1 MELASKY
8 NPADVE
14 AKWYQYWLDNKLFSS
29 KPDGRKP
36 YTIVIPPPNVTG
48 VLHMGHMLNNT
59 IQDILVRR
67 ARMKGYNACWVP
79 GTDHASIATEAKVVN
94 KLAQQGIK
102 KTDLTR
108 EEFLKHAWEWTDEH
122 GGIILKQLRKLGAS
136 CDWDRTAFTMDEARS
151 ESVIKVF
158 CDLYNKGLIYR
169 GVRMVN
175 WDPKALTALSD
186 EEVIYKE
193 ENSKL
198 YYLKYYVAPSTPPEG
213 ELNEVLDRYRTAN
226 PLNYNLLKDYSKEM
240 KQNPTEGEKCLWEM
254 LRAKKLGTKFR
265 RQHII
270 GDFIVDFISLQ
281 AHLIIEVDGGYHDES
296 KQKELDDLREQILK
310 DLGYTVLRFSNE
322 EVINNTDAV
331 LNRIQ
336 NVLESSPS
344 GGVEGAPYAIVA
356 TTRPETIMG
365 DTAMCINPNDPKNE
379 WLKGKKVIVPLVNRV
394 IPVIEDDYVDI
405 EFGTGCLKVTPAH
418 DVNDYMLGEKYN
430 LPSID
435 IFNDNGTLSEAAGLY
450 VGMDRF
456 DVRKQIEKDLADA
469 GLLEKVEAYTNKVG
483 CSERTG
489 VAIEPK
495 LSMQW
500 FLKMQHFADMALP
513 PVMNDE
519 LKFYPAKYKTTYRN
533 WLENI
538 KDWCISRQ
546 LWWGHRIPAYYVEA
560 PSNSPQGGELTQL
573 PKVIVAESEEAAW
586 QQLFEK
592 YPSLGGDRGGLTLRQ
607 DDDCLDTWFSSW
619 LWPISLFDGINNPG
633 NEEIK
638 YYYPTSDLVTGPD
651 IIFFWVARM
660 IMAGYEYLG
669 DMPFKNVY
677 FTGIVRDKLGRKM
690 SKSLGNSPDPL
701 ELIERFGADGVRMG
715 MMLSA
720 PAGNDILF
728 DDALCEQGRNF
739 NNKIWNAFRLVKG
752 WQVADIEQPEYAAL
766 ATKWF
771 EAMLAKTAAEVDD
784 LFGKY
789 RLSEALMAVYK
800 LFWDEFSSWYLE
812 MVKPAYING
821 EPQPIDRVTYEKT
834 LSFFDSLLKLLHP
847 FMPFITEELWQHLY
861 DRKEGESLMVQQL
874 DIPTTCDEDIVK
886 NFETVKEVIGGIRTI
901 RLQKNIAQKE
911 TLELQVVGENPV
923 AAFNSVIAKLC
934 NLTAVSAVENKAEGS
949 ASFMV
954 GTTEYAVPLGSL
966 INVEE
971 ELKKLEAEL
980 KYNEGFLQSV
990 LKKLSN
996 EKFVSKA
1003 PAAVIEMERKKQAD
1017 AESKIAALKESIAAL
1032 KK

>member
-14 AKWYQYWLDNKLFSS
+14 GKWYQYWLDHKLFSS
-29 KPDGRKP
+29 KPDGREP
-36 YTIVIPPPNVTG
+36 YTVVIPPPNVTG

-67 ARMKGYNACWVP
+67 ARMMGKNACWVP

-94 KLAQQGIK
+94 RLAQQGIK

-108 EEFLKHAWEWTDEH
+108 EEFLKHAWAWTEEH

-136 CDWDRTAFTMDEARS
+136 CDWDRTAFTMDETRS
-151 ESVIKVF
+151 KSVIKVF
-158 CDLYNKGLIYR
+158 VDLYNKGLIYR

-193 ENSKL
+193 EHSKL
-198 YYLKYYVAPSTPPEG
+198 YYLRYYVADDDMSGETGAEG
-213 ELNEVLDRYRTAN
+213 EIVHRDAQGRRY
-226 PLNYNLLKDYSKEM
+226 
-240 KQNPTEGEKCLWEM
+240 
-254 LRAKKLGTKFR
+254 
-265 RQHII
+265 
-270 GDFIVDFISLQ
+270 
-281 AHLIIEVDGGYHDES
+281 
-296 KQKELDDLREQILK
+296 
-310 DLGYTVLRFSNE
+310 
-322 EVINNTDAV
+322 AV
-331 LNRIQ
+331 
-336 NVLESSPS
+336 
-344 GGVEGAPYAIVA
+344 VA

-365 DTAMCINPNDPKNE
+365 DTAMCINPEDPKNQ
-379 WLKGKKVIVPLVNRV
+379 WLKGKKVIVPLVGRV
-394 IPVIEDDYVDI
+394 IPVIEDSYVDI

-456 DVRKQIEKDLADA
+456 DVRAQIEKDLEAA

-483 CSERTG
+483 FSERTN

-519 LKFYPAKYKTTYRN
+519 LKFYPAKYKNTYRN

-546 LWWGHRIPAYYVEA
+546 LWWGHRIPAYY
-560 PSNSPQGGELTQL
+560 L
-573 PKVIVAESEEAAW
+573 PKGGFVVAETPEQALELAK
-586 QQLFEK
+586 EK
-592 YPSLGGDRGGLTLRQ
+592 TGDANLKMEDLRQ
-607 DDDCLDTWFSSW
+607 EDDCLDTWFSSW

-638 YYYPTSDLVTGPD
+638 YYYPTADLVTGPD

-660 IMAGYEYLG
+660 IMAGYEYMG
-669 DMPFKNVY
+669 DMPFRNVY
-677 FTGIVRDKLGRKM
+677 FTGIVRDKIGRKM

-701 ELIERFGADGVRMG
+701 ELIEQFGADGVRMG
-715 MMLSA
+715 MMLAA

-728 DDALCEQGRNF
+728 DEALCEQGRNF

-752 WQVADIEQPEYAAL
+752 WQVADIEQPEYAKL
-766 ATKWF
+766 ATEWF
-771 EAMLAKTAAEVDD
+771 DSMLAKTAEEVND

-812 MVKPAYING
+812 MVKPAYG
-821 EPQPIDRVTYEKT
+821 QPIDKVTYEKT
-834 LSFFDSLLKLLHP
+834 LAFFETLLKLLHP
-847 FMPFITEELWQHLY
+847 FMPFITEELWQHIY
-861 DRKEGESLMVQQL
+861 DRQPGESIMTQTL
-874 DIPTTCDEDIVK
+874 VK
-886 NFETVKEVIGGIRTI
+886 DMPYNETLIAQFEAVKEVISGIRTI

-911 TLELQVVGENPV
+911 ALALEVTGENPV
-923 AAFNSVIAKLC
+923 AGFGSVIAKLC
-934 NLTAVSAVENKAEGS
+934 NLSEIKQVEIKSEG
-949 ASFMV
+949 AAAFMV
-954 GTTEYAVPLGSL
+954 GTTEYAVPLGNL

-971 ELKKLEAEL
+971 ELKKLEADL
-980 KYNEGFLQSV
+980 KYQEGFLQSV
-990 LKKLSN
+990 MKKLSN

-1003 PAAVIEMERKKQAD
+1003 PANVIEMERKKQAD
-1017 AESKIAALKESIAAL
+1017 AETKIAALKESIAAL
-1032 KK
+1032 KR

>member
-14 AKWYQYWLDNKLFSS
+14 GKWYQYWLDHKLFSS
-29 KPDGRKP
+29 KPDGREP
-36 YTIVIPPPNVTG
+36 YTVVIPPPNVTG

-67 ARMKGYNACWVP
+67 ARMEGKNACWVP

-94 KLAQQGIK
+94 KLAAQGIK

-108 EEFLKHAWEWTDEH
+108 DEFLKHAWEWTDEH

-136 CDWDRTAFTMDEARS
+136 CDWDRTAFTMDEKRS
-151 ESVIKVF
+151 ESVLKVF
-158 CDLYNKGLIYR
+158 VDLYNKGLIYR

-193 ENSKL
+193 EHSKL
-198 YYLKYYVAPSTPPEG
+198 YYLKYMVEGDPEG
-213 ELNEVLDRYRTAN
+213 RY
-226 PLNYNLLKDYSKEM
+226 
-240 KQNPTEGEKCLWEM
+240 
-254 LRAKKLGTKFR
+254 
-265 RQHII
+265 
-270 GDFIVDFISLQ
+270 
-281 AHLIIEVDGGYHDES
+281 
-296 KQKELDDLREQILK
+296 
-310 DLGYTVLRFSNE
+310 
-322 EVINNTDAV
+322 AV
-331 LNRIQ
+331 
-336 NVLESSPS
+336 
-344 GGVEGAPYAIVA
+344 VA

-365 DTAMCINPNDPKNE
+365 DTAMCINPNDPKNT
-379 WLKGKKVIVPLVNRV
+379 WLKGKKVIVPLVGRV

-450 VGMDRF
+450 IGMDRF
-456 DVRKQIEKDLADA
+456 DVREQIEKDLAAA

-483 CSERTG
+483 FSERTN
-489 VAIEPK
+489 VPIEPK

-519 LKFYPAKYKTTYRN
+519 LKFYPAKYKNTYKN

-546 LWWGHRIPAYYVEA
+546 LWWGHRIPAYFLPEGGYV
-560 PSNSPQGGELTQL
+560 
-573 PKVIVAESEEAAW
+573 VAATPEEALA
-586 QQLFEK
+586 LAKEK
-592 YPSLGGDRGGLTLRQ
+592 TGNADLKLEDLRQ
-607 DDDCLDTWFSSW
+607 DEDCLDTWFSSW

-633 NEEIK
+633 NEEIN

-660 IMAGYEYLG
+660 IMAGYEYEG
-669 DMPFKNVY
+669 KMPFQNVY

-701 ELIERFGADGVRMG
+701 DLIEKYGADGVRMG

-739 NNKIWNAFRLVKG
+739 NNKIWNAFRLIKG
-752 WQVADIEQPEYAAL
+752 WEVSAEVPVQEASEL
-766 ATKWF
+766 AIRWF
-771 EAMLAKTAAEVDD
+771 EAKQNEVAAEVAD
-784 LFGKY
+784 LFSKY

-812 MVKPAYING
+812 MIKPAYG
-821 EPQPIDRVTYEKT
+821 QPINRKVYEAT
-834 LSFFDSLLKLLHP
+834 IGFFDNLLHLLHP
-847 FMPFITEELWQHLY
+847 FMPFITEELWQHLC
-861 DRKEGESLMVQQL
+861 DRTDGESLMVSPL
-874 DIPTTCDEDIVK
+874 SMSALVDEDIIRE
-886 NFETVKEVIGGIRTI
+886 FEVVKEVISNIRSI

-911 TLELQVVGENPV
+911 TLELQVIGENPV
-923 AAFNSVIAKLC
+923 VAFNAVIMKMC
-934 NLTAVSAVENKAEGS
+934 NLSSINIVENKADGA

-954 GTTEYAVPLGSL
+954 GTTEYAVPLGNM
-966 INVEE
+966 IDVEAE
-971 ELKKLEAEL
+971 IARMEAEL
-980 KYNEGFLQSV
+980 KHKEGFLQGV
-990 LKKLSN
+990 LKKLGN
-996 EKFVSKA
+996 EKFVNNA
-1003 PAAVIEMERKKQAD
+1003 PAAVLEMERKKQAD
-1017 AESKIAALKESIAAL
+1017 AESIIKSLKESIAAL
-1032 KK
+1032 KKA

>member
-14 AKWYQYWLDNKLFSS
+14 GKWYQYWLDHKLFSS
-29 KPDGRKP
+29 KPDGREP
-36 YTIVIPPPNVTG
+36 YTVVIPPPNVTG

-67 ARMKGYNACWVP
+67 ARMMGKNACWVP

-94 KLAQQGIK
+94 RLAQQGIK

-108 EEFLKHAWEWTDEH
+108 EEFLKHAWAWTEEH

-151 ESVIKVF
+151 KSVIKVF
-158 CDLYNKGLIYR
+158 VDLYNKGLIYR

-193 ENSKL
+193 EHSKL
-198 YYLKYYVAPSTPPEG
+198 YYLRYYVADDDMSGETGAEG
-213 ELNEVLDRYRTAN
+213 EIVHRDAQGRRY
-226 PLNYNLLKDYSKEM
+226 
-240 KQNPTEGEKCLWEM
+240 
-254 LRAKKLGTKFR
+254 
-265 RQHII
+265 
-270 GDFIVDFISLQ
+270 
-281 AHLIIEVDGGYHDES
+281 
-296 KQKELDDLREQILK
+296 
-310 DLGYTVLRFSNE
+310 
-322 EVINNTDAV
+322 AV
-331 LNRIQ
+331 
-336 NVLESSPS
+336 
-344 GGVEGAPYAIVA
+344 VA

-365 DTAMCINPNDPKNE
+365 DTAMCINPADPKNQ
-379 WLKGKKVIVPLVNRV
+379 WLKGKKVIVPLVGRV
-394 IPVIEDDYVDI
+394 IPVIEDSYVDI

-456 DVRKQIEKDLADA
+456 DVRAQIEKDLDAA

-483 CSERTG
+483 FSERTN

-519 LKFYPAKYKTTYRN
+519 LKFYPAKYKNTYRN

-546 LWWGHRIPAYYVEA
+546 LWWGHRIPAYY
-560 PSNSPQGGELTQL
+560 L
-573 PKVIVAESEEAAW
+573 PKGGFVVAETPEQALELAK
-586 QQLFEK
+586 EK
-592 YPSLGGDRGGLTLRQ
+592 TGDANLKMEDLRQ
-607 DDDCLDTWFSSW
+607 EDDCLDTWFSSW

-638 YYYPTSDLVTGPD
+638 YYYPTADLVTGPD

-660 IMAGYEYLG
+660 IMAGYEYMG
-669 DMPFKNVY
+669 DMPFRNVY
-677 FTGIVRDKLGRKM
+677 FTGIVRDKIGRKM

-701 ELIERFGADGVRMG
+701 ELIEQFGADGVRMG
-715 MMLSA
+715 MMLAA

-728 DDALCEQGRNF
+728 DEALCEQGRNF

-752 WQVADIEQPEYAAL
+752 WQVADIEQPEYAKL
-766 ATKWF
+766 ATEWF
-771 EAMLAKTAAEVDD
+771 DSMLAKTAEEVND

-812 MVKPAYING
+812 MVKPAYG
-821 EPQPIDRVTYEKT
+821 QPIDKVTYEKT
-834 LSFFDSLLKLLHP
+834 LAFFETLLKLLHP
-847 FMPFITEELWQHLY
+847 FMPFITEELWQHIY
-861 DRKEGESLMVQQL
+861 DRQPGESIMTQTL
-874 DIPTTCDEDIVK
+874 VK
-886 NFETVKEVIGGIRTI
+886 DMPYNEALIAQFEAVKEVISGIRTI

-911 TLELQVVGENPV
+911 ALALEVTGENPV
-923 AAFNSVIAKLC
+923 AGFGSVIAKLC
-934 NLTAVSAVENKAEGS
+934 NLSEIKQVETKSEG
-949 ASFMV
+949 AAAFMV
-954 GTTEYAVPLGSL
+954 GTTEYAIPLGNL

-971 ELKKLEAEL
+971 ELKKLEADL
-980 KYNEGFLQSV
+980 KYQEGFLQSV
-990 LKKLSN
+990 MKKLSN

-1003 PAAVIEMERKKQAD
+1003 PANVIEMERKKQAD
-1017 AESKIAALKESIAAL
+1017 AESIISSLRESIAAL
-1032 KK
+1032 KKA

>member
-14 AKWYQYWLDNKLFSS
+14 GKWYQYWLDHKLFSS
-29 KPDGRKP
+29 KPDGRQP
-36 YTIVIPPPNVTG
+36 YTVVIPPPNVTG

-67 ARMKGYNACWVP
+67 ARMEGKNACWVP

-94 KLAQQGIK
+94 KLAEQGIK

-108 EEFLKHAWEWTDEH
+108 DEFLRHAWDWTHEH
-122 GGIILKQLRKLGAS
+122 GGIILKQLRRLGAS
-136 CDWDRTAFTMDEARS
+136 CDWDRTAFTMDETRS
-151 ESVIKVF
+151 RSVIKVF
-158 CDLYNKGLIYR
+158 VDLYNKGLIYR

-193 ENSKL
+193 EHGKF
-198 YYLKYYVAPSTPPEG
+198 YYLRYKVEGDPEG
-213 ELNEVLDRYRTAN
+213 R
-226 PLNYNLLKDYSKEM
+226 
-240 KQNPTEGEKCLWEM
+240 
-254 LRAKKLGTKFR
+254 
-265 RQHII
+265 
-270 GDFIVDFISLQ
+270 
-281 AHLIIEVDGGYHDES
+281 
-296 KQKELDDLREQILK
+296 
-310 DLGYTVLRFSNE
+310 
-322 EVINNTDAV
+322 
-331 LNRIQ
+331 
-336 NVLESSPS
+336 
-344 GGVEGAPYAIVA
+344 YAIVA

-365 DTAMCINPNDPKNE
+365 DTAMCIHPDAPKTQ

-394 IPVIEDDYVDI
+394 IPVIEDEYVDMD
-405 EFGTGCLKVTPAH
+405 FGTGCLKVTPAH
-418 DVNDYMLGEKYN
+418 DVNDYMLGEKHN

-435 IFNDNGTLSEAAGLY
+435 IFNDDGTLSEAAGMY
-450 VGMDRF
+450 IGMDRF
-456 DVRKQIEKDLADA
+456 DVRRQIEKDLADA

-483 CSERTG
+483 FSERTN
-489 VAIEPK
+489 VPIEPK

-519 LKFYPAKYKTTYRN
+519 LKFYPAKYKNIYKN

-546 LWWGHRIPAYYVEA
+546 LWWGHRIPAYFLPEGGYV
-560 PSNSPQGGELTQL
+560 
-573 PKVIVAESEEAAW
+573 VAETP
-586 QQLFEK
+586 EK
-592 YPSLGGDRGGLTLRQ
+592 ALELAKEKTGNDALTVQDLRQ
-607 DDDCLDTWFSSW
+607 DEDCLDTWFSSW

-638 YYYPTSDLVTGPD
+638 YYYPTSDLVTAPD

-660 IMAGYEYLG
+660 IMAGYEYMG
-669 DMPFKNVY
+669 DMPFRNVY

-701 ELIERFGADGVRMG
+701 ELIDRFGADGVRMG

-728 DDALCEQGRNF
+728 DEALCEQGRNF
-739 NNKIWNAFRLVKG
+739 CNKIWNAFRLIKG
-752 WQVADIEQPEYAAL
+752 WQVSEEVPVPEASAL
-766 ATKWF
+766 AMQWFDTKQN
-771 EAMLAKTAAEVDD
+771 AVAVEVAD
-784 LFGKY
+784 LFSKY

-812 MVKPAYING
+812 MIKPAYG
-821 EPQPIDRVTYEKT
+821 QPISKEVYDRTIA
-834 LSFFDSLLKLLHP
+834 FFDNLLHLLHP
-847 FMPFITEELWQHLY
+847 FMPFITEELWQHLQE
-861 DRKEGESLMVQQL
+861 RGEGESLMVSPML
-874 DIPTTCDEDIVK
+874 VPAAYDESLLQR
-886 NFETVKEVIGGIRTI
+886 FEGVKEVISNLRSI

-923 AAFNSVIAKLC
+923 AAFHAILIKMC
-934 NLTAVSAVENKAEGS
+934 NLSAIQEVATKPEGA

-954 GTTEYAVPLGSL
+954 GTTEYAVPLGNL
-966 INVEE
+966 VDVEAE
-971 ELKKLEAEL
+971 IARMEAEL
-980 KYNEGFLQSV
+980 KHKEGFLQGV

-996 EKFVSKA
+996 EKFVNNA
-1003 PAAVIEMERKKQAD
+1003 PAAVIELERKKQAD
-1017 AESKIAALKESIAAL
+1017 AEHIIQALKESIAAL
-1032 KK
+1032 KR

>member
-1 MELASKY
+1 MEIASKY
-8 NPADVE
+8 NPAEVE
-14 AKWYQYWLDNKLFSS
+14 GKWYQYWLDHKLFSS
-29 KPDGRKP
+29 KPDGREP
-36 YTIVIPPPNVTG
+36 YTVVIPPPNVTG

-67 ARMKGYNACWVP
+67 ARMMGKNACWVP

-102 KTDLTR
+102 KSDLTR
-108 EEFLKHAWEWTDEH
+108 EEFLRHAWEWTDEH

-151 ESVIKVF
+151 KSVIKVF
-158 CDLYNKGLIYR
+158 VDLYNKGLIYR

-193 ENSKL
+193 EHSKL
-198 YYLKYYVAPSTPPEG
+198 YYLRYKVEGDPEG
-213 ELNEVLDRYRTAN
+213 RY
-226 PLNYNLLKDYSKEM
+226 
-240 KQNPTEGEKCLWEM
+240 
-254 LRAKKLGTKFR
+254 
-265 RQHII
+265 
-270 GDFIVDFISLQ
+270 
-281 AHLIIEVDGGYHDES
+281 
-296 KQKELDDLREQILK
+296 
-310 DLGYTVLRFSNE
+310 
-322 EVINNTDAV
+322 AV
-331 LNRIQ
+331 
-336 NVLESSPS
+336 
-344 GGVEGAPYAIVA
+344 VA

-365 DTAMCINPNDPKNE
+365 DTAMCINPNDPKNT
-379 WLKGKKVIVPLVNRV
+379 WLKGKRVIVPLVNRV
-394 IPVIEDDYVDI
+394 IPIIEDDYVDI

-483 CSERTG
+483 FSERTN

-500 FLKMQHFADMALP
+500 FLKMRHFADMALP

-519 LKFYPAKYKTTYRN
+519 LKFYPAKYKNTYKN

-546 LWWGHRIPAYYVEA
+546 LWWGHRIPAYFLPNGGYV
-560 PSNSPQGGELTQL
+560 
-573 PKVIVAESEEAAW
+573 VAETPEEALKLAK
-586 QQLFEK
+586 EK
-592 YPSLGGDRGGLTLRQ
+592 TNEPLTIEDLRQ
-607 DDDCLDTWFSSW
+607 DEDCLDTWFSSW

-633 NEEIK
+633 NDEIK

-660 IMAGYEYLG
+660 IMAGYEYMG

-677 FTGIVRDKLGRKM
+677 FTGIVRDKIGRKM

-701 ELIERFGADGVRMG
+701 ELIDKYGADGVRMG

-752 WQVADIEQPEYAAL
+752 WNVADIEQPESAKIATDWFDSMLSVVAAD
-766 ATKWF
+766 
-771 EAMLAKTAAEVDD
+771 VDD
-784 LFGKY
+784 LFNKY

-812 MVKPAYING
+812 MVKPAYG
-821 EPQPIDRVTYEKT
+821 QPIDKVTYEKT
-834 LSFFDSLLKLLHP
+834 LGFFDNLLKMLHP
-847 FMPFITEELWQHLY
+847 FMPFITEELWQHIY
-861 DRKEGESLMVQQL
+861 DRRPGESIMVQEL
-874 DIPTTCDEDIVK
+874 HVPFVDGRCVIEFDA
-886 NFETVKEVIGGIRTI
+886 VKEVIGGIRTI

-911 TLELQVVGENPV
+911 ALSLQVVGSNPIEAYLPV
-923 AAFNSVIAKLC
+923 VMKLC
-934 NLTAVSAVENKAEGS
+934 NLSSVETVASKAEG
-949 ASFMV
+949 AVSFMV
-954 GTTEYAVPLGSL
+954 GTTEYAVPLGNL

-971 ELKKLEAEL
+971 ELKKLEADL
-980 KYNEGFLQSV
+980 KYQEGFLQSV

-1003 PAAVIEMERKKQAD
+1003 PANVIEMERRKQAD
-1017 AESKIAALKESIAAL
+1017 AETKIAALKESIAAL

>member
-14 AKWYQYWLDNKLFSS
+14 GKWYQYWLDNKLFSS
-29 KPDGRKP
+29 KPDGREP
-36 YTIVIPPPNVTG
+36 YTVVIPPPNVTG

-67 ARMKGYNACWVP
+67 ARMEGKNACWVP

-108 EEFLKHAWEWTDEH
+108 DEFLKHAWDWTDEH

-136 CDWDRTAFTMDEARS
+136 CDWDRTAFTMDEERS
-151 ESVIKVF
+151 KSVIKVF
-158 CDLYNKGLIYR
+158 VDLYNKGLIYR

-193 ENSKL
+193 EHSKL
-198 YYLKYYVAPSTPPEG
+198 YYLRYYVADDDMSGETGAEG
-213 ELNEVLDRYRTAN
+213 EVVHRDEQGRRY
-226 PLNYNLLKDYSKEM
+226 
-240 KQNPTEGEKCLWEM
+240 
-254 LRAKKLGTKFR
+254 
-265 RQHII
+265 
-270 GDFIVDFISLQ
+270 
-281 AHLIIEVDGGYHDES
+281 
-296 KQKELDDLREQILK
+296 
-310 DLGYTVLRFSNE
+310 
-322 EVINNTDAV
+322 AV
-331 LNRIQ
+331 
-336 NVLESSPS
+336 
-344 GGVEGAPYAIVA
+344 VA

-365 DTAMCINPNDPKNE
+365 DTAMCINPNDVKNR
-379 WLKGKKVIVPLVNRV
+379 WLSGKKVIVPLVGRV

-456 DVRKQIEKDLADA
+456 DVRAQIEKDLQEA
-469 GLLEKVEAYTNKVG
+469 GLMEKVEAYTNKVG
-483 CSERTG
+483 FSERTN

-519 LKFYPAKYKTTYRN
+519 LKFYPAKYKNTYKN

-546 LWWGHRIPAYYVEA
+546 LWWGHRIPAYFL
-560 PSNSPQGGELTQL
+560 PQGGY
-573 PKVIVAESEEAAW
+573 VVAETTEEAVKLA
-586 QQLFEK
+586 QEK
-592 YPSLGGDRGGLTLRQ
+592 TGDANLKAEDLRQ
-607 DDDCLDTWFSSW
+607 DEDCLDTWFSSW
-619 LWPISLFDGINNPG
+619 LWPISLFNGINDPN
-633 NEEIK
+633 NEEIN

-660 IMAGYEYLG
+660 IMAGYEYKG

-701 ELIERFGADGVRMG
+701 DLIERYGADGVRMG

-728 DDALCEQGRNF
+728 DDTLCEQGRNF

-752 WQVADIEQPEYAAL
+752 WEVADIEQPEYAQL
-766 ATKWF
+766 ATRWF
-771 EAMLAKTAAEVDD
+771 DSLLVKVSAEIDD
-784 LFGKY
+784 LFSKY

-812 MVKPAYING
+812 MIKPAYG
-821 EPQPIDRVTYEKT
+821 QPIDKKTYEAT
-834 LSFFDSLLKLLHP
+834 LHFFDVLLRQLHP
-847 FMPFITEELWQHLY
+847 FMPFITEELWQHIY

-874 DIPTTCDEDIVK
+874 DIPAVCNETIIKE
-886 NFETVKEVIGGIRTI
+886 FEEVKEVIKNIREIYQKYNINFKEDSNALSIGKNNPISIFIPLLSKLTNVFI
-901 RLQKNIAQKE
+901 RQEDSSITTDIIFIVQNQKYALSLGKNIAK
-911 TLELQVVGENPV
+911 LE
-923 AAFNSVIAKLC
+923 IDR
-934 NLTAVSAVENKAEGS
+934 
-949 ASFMV
+949 M
-954 GTTEYAVPLGSL
+954 
-966 INVEE
+966 
-971 ELKKLEAEL
+971 EAEL
-980 KYNEGFLQSV
+980 KYKIGFLESIR
-990 LKKLSN
+990 KKLN
-996 EKFVSKA
+996 NVKFISKA
-1003 PAAVIEMERKKQAD
+1003 PANVIDMERKKMLD
-1017 AESKIAALKESIAAL
+1017 AENTITSLKDSILKLKEL
-1032 KK
+1032 L

>member
-14 AKWYQYWLDNKLFSS
+14 GKWYQYWLDNKLFSS
-29 KPDGRKP
+29 KPDGREP

-67 ARMKGYNACWVP
+67 ARMQGKNACWVP

-94 KLAQQGIK
+94 KLAQEGIK
-102 KTDLTR
+102 KTDLSR
-108 EEFLKHAWEWTDEH
+108 EEFLKHAWAWTEEH

-136 CDWDRTAFTMDEARS
+136 CDWDRTAFTMDETRS
-151 ESVIKVF
+151 KSVIRVF
-158 CDLYNKGLIYR
+158 VDLYNKGLIYR

-193 ENSKL
+193 EHSKL
-198 YYLKYYVAPSTPPEG
+198 YYLRYYVAGDPEG
-213 ELNEVLDRYRTAN
+213 RYA
-226 PLNYNLLKDYSKEM
+226 
-240 KQNPTEGEKCLWEM
+240 
-254 LRAKKLGTKFR
+254 
-265 RQHII
+265 
-270 GDFIVDFISLQ
+270 
-281 AHLIIEVDGGYHDES
+281 
-296 KQKELDDLREQILK
+296 
-310 DLGYTVLRFSNE
+310 
-322 EVINNTDAV
+322 VI
-331 LNRIQ
+331 
-336 NVLESSPS
+336 
-344 GGVEGAPYAIVA
+344 A

-365 DTAMCINPNDPKNE
+365 DTAMCINPNDPKNQ
-379 WLKGKKVIVPLVNRV
+379 WLRGKQVIVPLVNRV

-418 DVNDYMLGEKYN
+418 DVNDYMLGEKHN
-430 LPSID
+430 LQSID

-456 DVRKQIEKDLADA
+456 DVRKQIEKDLEEA

-483 CSERTG
+483 FSERTN
-489 VAIEPK
+489 VPIEPK

-519 LKFYPAKYKTTYRN
+519 LKFFPPKYKNTYRN

-546 LWWGHRIPAYYVEA
+546 LWWGHRIPAWYVEQTA
-560 PSNSPQGGELTQL
+560 PSNLPQNGEASV
-573 PKVIVAESEEAAW
+573 PKVIVAESEEEAW
-586 QQLFEK
+586 KQLYEK
-592 YPSLGGDRGGLTLRQ
+592 CPFLKSSPAGGVEGAVTLRQ
-607 DDDCLDTWFSSW
+607 DEDCLDTWFSSW
-619 LWPISLFDGINNPG
+619 LWPISLFNGILDPE

-660 IMAGYEYLG
+660 IMAGYEYKH
-669 DMPFKNVY
+669 DMPFRNVY
-677 FTGIVRDKLGRKM
+677 FTGIVRDKIGRKM

-701 ELIERFGADGVRMG
+701 ELIDKFGADGVRMG

-728 DDALCEQGRNF
+728 DEALCEQGRNF

-752 WQVADIEQPEYAAL
+752 WNVADSEQPEYARL
-766 ATKWF
+766 ATAWF
-771 EAMLAKTAAEVDD
+771 EAMLTKTQAEVDD
-784 LFGKY
+784 LFSKY
-789 RLSEALMAVYK
+789 RLSEALMVVYK

-812 MVKPAYING
+812 MVKPAYG
-821 EPQPIDRVTYEKT
+821 QPIDHTTYEKT
-834 LSFFDSLLKLLHP
+834 LSFFDTLLKLLHP
-847 FMPFITEELWQHLY
+847 FMPFITEELWQHIY
-861 DRKEGESLMVQQL
+861 ERQAGESIMVQTLATPESFDDAIITQ
-874 DIPTTCDEDIVK
+874 
-886 NFETVKEVIGGIRTI
+886 FEAAKEVISGIRTI

-911 TLELQVVGENPV
+911 ALTLEVVGTNPL
-923 AAFNSVIAKLC
+923 AAFDSVITKLC
-934 NLTAVSAVENKAEGS
+934 NLSAISTVETKADGA

-971 ELKKLEAEL
+971 ELKKLEADL
-980 KYNEGFLQSV
+980 KYQEGFLQSV

-1003 PAAVIEMERKKQAD
+1003 PANVIEMERKKQSD
-1017 AESKIAALKESIAAL
+1017 AETKIAALKESIAAL
-1032 KK
+1032 QK